1 MLYED
6 PKNNLEEELEYYRMI
21 GIYTDVTDGDDYD
34 DYRDYWNEM
43 LDDELKGKEGTE
55 NGIDTLEG
63 YGR

>member
-21 GIYTDVTDGDDYD
+21 GIYDVTDGDDYE

-43 LDDELKGKEGTE
+43 LDNELKGKEGAE
-55 NGIDTLEG
+55 NGIDTLES

>member
-6 PKNNLEEELEYYRMI
+6 PRNNLEEELEYYRMI
-21 GIYTDVTDGDDYD
+21 GIYDVTDGDDYE

-55 NGIDTLEG
+55 NGIDTLES

>member
-1 MLYED
+1 MLYEN
-6 PKNNLEEELEYYRMI
+6 PRNNLEEELEYYRII

-34 DYRDYWNEM
+34 DYWNYWNEIK
-43 LDDELKGKEGTE
+43 DEESERKEGDQ

>member
-6 PKNNLEEELEYYRMI
+6 PKNNLEEELEYYRII

-34 DYRDYWNEM
+34 DYWDYWNEM

-55 NGIDTLEG
+55 NGIDTLES

>member
-6 PKNNLEEELEYYRMI
+6 PRNNLEEELEYYRMI
-21 GIYTDVTDGDDYD
+21 GIYDVTDGDDYE